1 MRNDKPQAV
10 LARQAGSRRS
20 RARAFEIK
28 RGERMKR
35 ILVITG
41 ALLLS
46 VGAVIAQQDVA
57 NQTQTTMKATGRA
70 LGAVLTPMVKGEKP
84 YDQAAVD
91 TALGQLEDTAKKL
104 PTMFPESIKGVKI
117 EGDYSSS
124 PKIWEDKAGFA
135 AKIESFAKV
144 VTEAKAK
151 IKDLDSLKANVPAI
165 GKECGGCHETFRLK
179 NG

>member
-1 MRNDKPQAV
+1 
-10 LARQAGSRRS
+10 
-20 RARAFEIK
+20 
-28 RGERMKR
+28 MKR
-35 ILVITG
+35 ILVVAG

-46 VGAVIAQQDVA
+46 VGAVVAQQDVVK
-57 NQTQTTMKATGRA
+57 QTQADDEGNRK
-70 LGAVLTPMVKGEKP
+70 GARGVLTPMVKGEKP

-91 TALGQLEDTAKKL
+91 DGARAQLDDTAKKL
-104 PTMFPESIKGVKI
+104 PTMFPESIKGVKL

-179 NG
+179 TG

>member
-1 MRNDKPQAV
+1 MRNDKPHAV

-28 RGERMKR
+28 RGKRMKR

-46 VGAVIAQQDVA
+46 IGAVIAQQDVA

-135 AKIESFAKV
+135 AKIESFGKV

-179 NG
+179 I